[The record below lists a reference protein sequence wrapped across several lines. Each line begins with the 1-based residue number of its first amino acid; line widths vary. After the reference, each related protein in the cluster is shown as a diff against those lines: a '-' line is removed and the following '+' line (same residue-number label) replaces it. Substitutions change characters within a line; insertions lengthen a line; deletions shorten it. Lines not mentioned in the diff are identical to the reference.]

1 MPQPTN
7 TELAARYKKLP
18 VDQFTIT
25 ELTDALGVE
34 VSAALLGTSK
44 RAVYTVRNTNVLGI
58 ERHKLLIDAVRSKE
72 AECRERLLFMLQ
84 RRERREASRA
94 AKAARADDKQ

>member
-72 AECRERLLFMLQ
+72 TECRERLLFMLQ
-84 RRERREASRA
+84 RRERREDARA

>member
-84 RRERREASRA
+84 RRERREEARA
-94 AKAARADDKQ
+94 AKKARAGDEQ

>member
-1 MPQPTN
+1 MTKPTN
-7 TELAARYKKLP
+7 AELAARYRKLP

-34 VSAALLGTSK
+34 VSAALLGTSR

-58 ERHKLLIDAVRSKE
+58 ERHRTLIEAVKSDE
-72 AECRERLLFMLQ
+72 AKCRERLLFMLQ
-84 RRERREASRA
+84 RRERREEARA
-94 AKAARADDKQ
+94 AKAARAGDEQ

>member
-1 MPQPTN
+1 MTKPTSA
-7 TELAARYKKLP
+7 ELAARYKKLP

-84 RRERREASRA
+84 RRERRDASRA